1 MKAHKIRAAWWR
13 RLEARVVAALIVLG
27 VISVGASSYLVSLT
41 VRYFDSLG
49 EARVSLAQDAIDHA
63 LPFYEEMV
71 AAKRE
76 AFEARTH
83 ALALELAAL
92 DPATQPAARRDRM
105 QAELDGRPD
114 VVRIELTVGREGPVV
129 AARDEAPEIAVK
141 TSAASG
147 SGELEVTYAVDP
159 GLDVRLQQ
167 LGEMRRAVESVE
179 VEGGRVDR
187 EQLEPA
193 VATAVSV
200 ASGLVLLVAFVVGF
214 VVARSTT
221 RKVSDISEVLRRIA
235 RGELDARAPPLG
247 DDEIGVLAS
256 DLNATLD
263 QLDQARRR
271 VAYLQRIGAWQEV
284 ARRIAHEIKNPL
296 TPIQLAVQ
304 QLREKA
310 PKDDAAFSRLLTD
323 SVEIIEDEIEG
334 LRRMVSSFSQFAKVP
349 EVRLEPLEVGKLL
362 TEFERAYGHLG
373 DGDDDR
379 LEVVAPGRELQ
390 LDGDR
395 QLLKQVLVNLV
406 ENAALSARESG
417 VDAVHVRVRARAEEV
432 EGEDWVVV
440 EVEDNGPGIDP
451 ERSERVFEPYETT
464 REQGTGLGLAIV
476 KKVVL
481 DHGGEISV
489 DASPDLSGARFVI
502 RLPARAPL
510 ASASK
515 NGA

>member
-1 MKAHKIRAAWWR
+1 
-13 RLEARVVAALIVLG
+13 
-27 VISVGASSYLVSLT
+27 
-41 VRYFDSLG
+41 
-49 EARVSLAQDAIDHA
+49 
-63 LPFYEEMV
+63 
-71 AAKRE
+71 
-76 AFEARTH
+76 
-83 ALALELAAL
+83 
-92 DPATQPAARRDRM
+92 
-105 QAELDGRPD
+105 
-114 VVRIELTVGREGPVV
+114 
-129 AARDEAPEIAVK
+129 
-141 TSAASG
+141 
-147 SGELEVTYAVDP
+147 
-159 GLDVRLQQ
+159 
-167 LGEMRRAVESVE
+167 MRRAVATVD
-179 VEGGRVDR
+179 VEGERVARD
-187 EQLEPA
+187 QIMPA

-247 DDEIGVLAS
+247 DDEIGVLGS
-256 DLNATLD
+256 DLNNTLD
-263 QLDQARRR
+263 QLEQARRR

-304 QLREKA
+304 QLKEKA
-310 PKDDAAFSRLLTD
+310 PKDDPAFARLLGD

-349 EVRLEPLEVGKLL
+349 EVRTEPLDVGKLL
-362 TEFERAYGHLG
+362 GEFERAYGHLG
-373 DGDDDR
+373 EGEDDR
-379 LEVVAPGRELQ
+379 LEVVAPDGEVR

-417 VDAVHVRVRARAEEV
+417 VDAVHVRIRARAERID
-432 EGEDWVVV
+432 GEDWVVI

-451 ERSERVFEPYETT
+451 GRRETVFEPYETT

-489 DASPDLSGARFVI
+489 DESPDLSGARFVI
-502 RLPARAPL
+502 RVPASAPA

-515 NGA
+515 SRS